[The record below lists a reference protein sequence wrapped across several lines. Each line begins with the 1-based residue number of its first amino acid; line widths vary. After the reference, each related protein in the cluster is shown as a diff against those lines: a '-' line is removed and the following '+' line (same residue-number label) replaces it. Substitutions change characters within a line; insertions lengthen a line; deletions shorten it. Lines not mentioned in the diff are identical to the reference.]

1 MNKKA
6 IVNTGKLFFWISFIL
21 GNICLFGYMISK
33 NDQFV
38 AGGYLLL
45 IFGTIINL
53 LAILILMIYGL
64 INKSQ
69 LKNCMKA
76 SMIIC
81 INIPI
86 AIIYFY
92 IGISLLNL

>member
-1 MNKKA
+1 MKEKN
-6 IVNTGKLFFWISFIL
+6 ILLIGKSFFWISFLL
-21 GNICLFGYMISK
+21 GNICLFGYVITK
-33 NDQFV
+33 NDAF
-38 AGGYLLL
+38 AMCGYLLL

-53 LAILILMIYGL
+53 LVILCLVIYGL

-69 LKNCMKA
+69 LKICMKA

-92 IGISLLNL
+92 VGISLLNI

>member
-1 MNKKA
+1 MKDQH
-6 IVNTGKLFFWISFIL
+6 ILLIGKSSFWISFLL
-21 GNICLFGYMISK
+21 GNICLFGYIITK
-33 NDQFV
+33 NDVF
-38 AGGYLLL
+38 AINGYLLL
-45 IFGTIINL
+45 IFGTGVNL
-53 LAILILMIYGL
+53 LVILSLIIYGL

-69 LKNCMKA
+69 LKACMKA

-92 IGISLLNL
+92 IGISLVNI